1 MFFTDVTSHDRES
14 CIKSIQA
21 TFVDT
26 GSGGYKNLKSQCP
39 VAVSWSAAAA
49 TESQS
54 RQQKYVNQ
62 KTVIET
68 ITVLPITLTL
78 LLVVSKGFIN
88 MITVRNRKPR
98 IDIGIF
104 FIISG
109 SLSRTST

>member
-54 RQQKYVNQ
+54 RQQKVCESENC
-62 KTVIET
+62 
-68 ITVLPITLTL
+68 
-78 LLVVSKGFIN
+78 
-88 MITVRNRKPR
+88 NRDNNGSSDNFNPFACCQQR
-98 IDIGIF
+98 IH
-104 FIISG
+104 
-109 SLSRTST
+109 